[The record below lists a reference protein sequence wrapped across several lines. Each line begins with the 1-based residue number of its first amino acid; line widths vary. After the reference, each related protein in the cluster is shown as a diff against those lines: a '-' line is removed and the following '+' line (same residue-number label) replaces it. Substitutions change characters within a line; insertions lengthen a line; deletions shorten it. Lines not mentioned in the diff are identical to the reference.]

1 PRDSL
6 GAPADGAEDSDLA
19 DSLEHG
25 HRHRVRDADPTD
37 DEREDRDDP
46 ARREDEAARRVDL
59 DRLPRLGDRDGSGK
73 ASFDL
78 VGDLFGV
85 VPELHDSAHRR
96 DLTRSLRD
104 RLEHVKWD
112 DDAEVLEAVAGVVD
126 ACHGKRPPTD
136 AHAVAD
142 VLARAVTDHHVTTP
156 AA

>member
-1 PRDSL
+1 
-6 GAPADGAEDSDLA
+6 
-19 DSLEHG
+19 
-25 HRHRVRDADPTD
+25 
-37 DEREDRDDP
+37 
-46 ARREDEAARRVDL
+46 
-59 DRLPRLGDRDGSGK
+59 
-73 ASFDL
+73 FDL

-85 VPELHDSAHRR
+85 VPELHDYAHRR

-156 AA
+156 AAEDDEAVVGELARTEPEDEPVVVDEQLRLRDVSDPGLALDRACDGHGKQRACEVGDLALEE